1 MRISDWSSD
10 VCSSDLVLLRLI
22 SILICIGMV
31 AVAAASPVAS
41 QKLSTNQVELDPLY
55 YFYRQLLWVG
65 VGVPIMLVISML
77 PRVQARRFSI
87 FLTVLLTVLLML
99 VPIIGTTVN
108 GATRWLGSDAFRFQP
123 SEFLKP
129 VFVVTLAWML
139 SLRSKDRTLP
149 EMEEH
154 TSELQSL
161 MRISYAVF
169 CLKKKK
175 NKSSHTESY
184 TTITQSI
191 EKRTITTT

>member
-1 MRISDWSSD
+1 
-10 VCSSDLVLLRLI
+10 
-22 SILICIGMV
+22 
-31 AVAAASPVAS
+31 
-41 QKLSTNQVELDPLY
+41 
-55 YFYRQLLWVG
+55 
-65 VGVPIMLVISML
+65 MLVISML
-77 PRVQARRFSI
+77 PRVQARRFSR

-149 EMEEH
+149 VIPLSAGLTAFVGFLLMHQPDLGQTVIFCSDWLSLMLLAGMSARWIGGLVWTGITGLVDADIFYPRSEEH

-161 MRISYAVF
+161 MRS
-169 CLKKKK
+169 
-175 NKSSHTESY
+175 
-184 TTITQSI
+184 
-191 EKRTITTT
+191 